1 MKPFIDKEYIKTT
14 LQRLRLAILTLLKWM
29 LCSIASGI
37 VIGLIGA
44 FFHSLL
50 DLAAEIRTAHPW
62 ILFLLPISGII
73 IVFIYRLSGC
83 KSSKGTNL
91 VITAIQS
98 NEEVPL
104 KMTPLIIVS
113 TILTHLCGGSAGR
126 EGAALQVGGSLGN
139 AFAKLFNFD
148 DKDTRIMIM
157 CGMSACFSAL
167 FGTPVA
173 AAVFSM
179 EVISVGIMYYAAL
192 VPCTVAALIASSI
205 SSMSGLASTRFTV
218 GEIPQFGIPNGIKF
232 FILSLIFAVASI
244 LLCVVLHKTSHF
256 FTAHFENQ
264 YVRIIVAAVLVII
277 MRFLFGTTDYLG
289 AGTDIIARSFVEQS
303 AWYVFLLKMIFTAVT
318 MAIGFKGGEIVPTL
332 FIGSTFGCAI
342 GAHLGLDPTFG
353 AAVGIVAVFCGV
365 VNCPIASIL
374 LSIELFGGEGTAFY
388 VVAVCISYML
398 SGYYSIYSSQRFA
411 YSKLRAEYVNMKAN

>member
-14 LQRLRLAILTLLKWM
+14 LQRLRLAILTLIKWM

-50 DLAAEIRTAHPW
+50 DFAAEIRIAHPW

-157 CGMSACFSAL
+157 CGMSA
-167 FGTPVA
+167 
-173 AAVFSM
+173 
-179 EVISVGIMYYAAL
+179 
-192 VPCTVAALIASSI
+192 
-205 SSMSGLASTRFTV
+205 
-218 GEIPQFGIPNGIKF
+218 
-232 FILSLIFAVASI
+232 
-244 LLCVVLHKTSHF
+244 
-256 FTAHFENQ
+256 
-264 YVRIIVAAVLVII
+264 
-277 MRFLFGTTDYLG
+277 
-289 AGTDIIARSFVEQS
+289 
-303 AWYVFLLKMIFTAVT
+303 
-318 MAIGFKGGEIVPTL
+318 
-332 FIGSTFGCAI
+332 
-342 GAHLGLDPTFG
+342 
-353 AAVGIVAVFCGV
+353 
-365 VNCPIASIL
+365 
-374 LSIELFGGEGTAFY
+374 
-388 VVAVCISYML
+388 
-398 SGYYSIYSSQRFA
+398 
-411 YSKLRAEYVNMKAN
+411 

>member
-14 LQRLRLAILTLLKWM
+14 LQRLRLAILTLIKWM

-50 DLAAEIRTAHPW
+50 DFAAEIRIAHPW

-205 SSMSGLASTRFTV
+205 SSMSGLAATRFTV
-218 GEIPQFGIPNGIKF
+218 EEIPQFGIPNGIKF

-264 YVRIIVAAVLVII
+264 
-277 MRFLFGTTDYLG
+277 
-289 AGTDIIARSFVEQS
+289 
-303 AWYVFLLKMIFTAVT
+303 
-318 MAIGFKGGEIVPTL
+318 
-332 FIGSTFGCAI
+332 
-342 GAHLGLDPTFG
+342 
-353 AAVGIVAVFCGV
+353 
-365 VNCPIASIL
+365 
-374 LSIELFGGEGTAFY
+374 
-388 VVAVCISYML
+388 
-398 SGYYSIYSSQRFA
+398 
-411 YSKLRAEYVNMKAN
+411 